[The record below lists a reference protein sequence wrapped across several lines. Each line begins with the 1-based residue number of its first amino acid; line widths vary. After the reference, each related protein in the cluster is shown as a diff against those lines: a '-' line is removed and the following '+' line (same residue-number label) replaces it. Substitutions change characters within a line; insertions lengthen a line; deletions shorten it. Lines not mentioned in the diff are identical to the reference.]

1 MNIKQEFLESIESL
15 MHHKL
20 RTILTLLGMIFGVG
34 AVIAML
40 SIGKGAEQEAL
51 QLIDSMG
58 LRNIIVKEKTMDDN
72 RLKEIRESSM
82 GLTMQDLN
90 AARETLPFLSSYSAS
105 KAIAVY
111 SLFSHAGSSDASVWG
126 VTPTHQEMANL
137 QMKSGRFLLPLDD
150 LTFSQVCVIGSR
162 VAQVLFPGQEP
173 IGRYIKINH
182 LWLTVVGVL
191 KDKNLTKEEFE
202 GISLKGEQN
211 NIYLPI
217 HTALKIFQFKP
228 LESEIDEFRVRLD
241 KGIPASV
248 AATTLMHLM
257 TRRHKNTD
265 DFEMVVPEAL
275 LEQHRKTQNIFTIVM
290 ACIAGISLLVGGIG
304 IMNIMLATVLE
315 RTREIGLR
323 RAVGATQKDIKRQFI
338 LETFAVSAIGGAMGI
353 LFGFSLSLAIS
364 AFTGWAV
371 GWSLTSI
378 LLSVGVCAFVGLVF
392 GIYPAIQASRLDPIE
407 ALRHD

>member
-58 LRNIIVKEKTMDDN
+58 LRNIIVKEKSMDDN

-90 AARETLPFLSSYSAS
+90 AARETLPFLASYSAS
-105 KAIAVY
+105 KSVSVY
-111 SLFSHAGSSDASVWG
+111 SLFSHKGSSDANVFG
-126 VTPTHQEMANL
+126 VTPTHREMASL
-137 QMKSGRFLLPLDD
+137 QMKSGRFLLPVDD
-150 LTFSQVCVIGSR
+150 FTFSQVCVIGSR
-162 VAQVLFPGQEP
+162 AAQVLFPGEEP
-173 IGRYIKINH
+173 LGKYIKINH
-182 LWLTVVGVL
+182 LWLTVVGVI

-217 HTALKIFQFKP
+217 HTALKIFKFKA
-228 LESEIDEFRVRLD
+228 LESEIDEFRVQLD
-241 KGIPASV
+241 KGIPSNV
-248 AATTLMHLM
+248 AAATLMHLM
-257 TRRHKNTD
+257 KRRHKDTD

-323 RAVGATQKDIKRQFI
+323 RAVGARQKDIQRQFI

-353 LFGFSLSLAIS
+353 LFGFSLSLTIA

-371 GWSLTSI
+371 GWSLISI

-392 GIYPAIQASRLDPIE
+392 GIYPAVQASRLNPIE